1 MMMKMMNI
9 KENRN
14 MNERKC
20 TCKCG
25 SKSNINEEEFYNR
38 LTTKIYFAEKEIA
51 FQQGRIEAYK
61 EILYKDT
68 LNMLEE
74 KINNE

>member
-1 MMMKMMNI
+1 MT
-9 KENRN
+9 
-14 MNERKC
+14 NEDC
-20 TCKCG
+20 
-25 SKSNINEEEFYNR
+25 
-38 LTTKIYFAEKEIA
+38 IYFAEKEIA